1 MKLFLLFFII
11 CIAAALQQEDGKK
24 GLSKRRKSF
33 SVGNRNINLR
43 KPIKAG
49 KKVPK
54 NKMKKKRKNNIAAK
68 KRTTRI
74 RKTGRKQAGKKVP
87 KNKSKKKKARLSG
100 RQQNS
105 TTWETCFENSV
116 TALRRYKGL
125 FTY

>member
-11 CIAAALQQEDGKK
+11 CIAAALQQEDDNK
-24 GLSKRRKSF
+24 GLSKRTKSF
-33 SVGNRNINLR
+33 RVGNRNINRR

-49 KKVPK
+49 KKT
-54 NKMKKKRKNNIAAK
+54 KKGYRVTKKGRKNRKNIANK
-68 KRTTRI
+68 KRTTGRKKQG
-74 RKTGRKQAGKKVP
+74 RKT
-87 KNKSKKKKARLSG
+87 KARLCG

>member
-24 GLSKRRKSF
+24 GLSKGRKSF
-33 SVGNRNINLR
+33 SVGNLR

-54 NKMKKKRKNNIAAK
+54 NNRKKKRKNNIAAK
-68 KRTTRI
+68 KRTARN
-74 RKTGRKQAGKKVP
+74 RKTGRKQGKKT
-87 KNKSKKKKARLSG
+87 KATLSG